1 MIPADVYFSDSRAAP
16 AGQGALRRHNLGAV
30 LRYVREVGPRSRA
43 RIAAETGLNKATVS
57 SLVAELVDRG
67 LLRQGDAERGPVG
80 RPGQAVAVDGH
91 RVCGIGAEIN
101 VDYVAVLALDVAGEV
116 VTDRRLPLDTVGL
129 EPSVVMDRLAVLLSD
144 AIDAVESRDAH
155 TAGVTLAVPGLV
167 EAATGTLVF
176 APNLGWSAV
185 PVVHEI
191 ADRLGGAR
199 FPLLVD
205 NEASLAAIAELAE
218 GRAAGHRDVVLLTG
232 AAGIGGGI
240 VSGGRLVRGVH
251 GFGGEVGHMTVDPG
265 GRPCACGRSGCWE
278 TVVGLSALLA
288 EAAAPDDPVRDPS
301 LDLDDRLAELNR
313 RADLG
318 DARTLS
324 ALHGV
329 GSWLGTGASILVNI
343 LNPGVVILGGYL
355 AAVGRW
361 LAEPVAAELAARVI
375 APRAGG
381 CRVELST
388 LGFTAAVRGGA
399 QVALESVF
407 NDPTVVQRDP
417 AGISSLSIG
426 GPA

>member
-1 MIPADVYFSDSRAAP
+1 
-16 AGQGALRRHNLGAV
+16 
-30 LRYVREVGPRSRA
+30 
-43 RIAAETGLNKATVS
+43 
-57 SLVAELVDRG
+57 
-67 LLRQGDAERGPVG
+67 
-80 RPGQAVAVDGH
+80 
-91 RVCGIGAEIN
+91 
-101 VDYVAVLALDVAGEV
+101 
-116 VTDRRLPLDTVGL
+116 
-129 EPSVVMDRLAVLLSD
+129 
-144 AIDAVESRDAH
+144 
-155 TAGVTLAVPGLV
+155 
-167 EAATGTLVF
+167 
-176 APNLGWSAV
+176 
-185 PVVHEI
+185 
-191 ADRLGGAR
+191 
-199 FPLLVD
+199 
-205 NEASLAAIAELAE
+205 
-218 GRAAGHRDVVLLTG
+218 
-232 AAGIGGGI
+232 
-240 VSGGRLVRGVH
+240 
-251 GFGGEVGHMTVDPG
+251 
-265 GRPCACGRSGCWE
+265 
-278 TVVGLSALLA
+278 VGLSALLA